1 MAADT
6 DGKQAA
12 SKAHTLT
19 LTLRPETLERSR
31 ERGFRVLTRLELPPG
46 RYQLRIAASEA
57 GAGKSGSVITDV
69 EVPDF
74 YKQPITMSG
83 LALTSASAGQTATV
97 APEDPL
103 SQFLPGPLTT
113 AREFA
118 RTDQIALFA
127 EFYEN
132 LRNPPPHK
140 IDITTTIRT
149 DDGRVVKQDEQQ
161 RDSTELQGGKGGY
174 GFSTILPLADLEPGL
189 YVIHVEAR
197 SRVAGPES
205 GVGRDIQIT
214 VK

>member
-1 MAADT
+1 M
-6 DGKQAA
+6 
-12 SKAHTLT
+12 
-19 LTLRPETLERSR
+19 TLRPETLERSR
-31 ERGFRVLTRLELPPG
+31 ERGFRVLTQLELPPG
-46 RYQLRIAASEA
+46 RYELRIAAAEA
-57 GAGKSGSVITDV
+57 GGGKSGSVVTDI

-83 LALTSASAGQTATV
+83 LALTSATAGQTATA

-103 SQFLPGPLTT
+103 AQFLPGPLTT

-132 LRNPPPHK
+132 LRNAPAHK
-140 IDITTTIRT
+140 VDITTTIRT
-149 DDGRVVKQDEQQ
+149 DDGRIVKTDEQE
-161 RDSTELQGGKGGY
+161 RDSSELQGGKGGY
-174 GFSTILPLADLEPGL
+174 GFTTILPLADLEPGL

-205 GVGRDIQIT
+205 GVGRDIQII